1 MTKLNVLLITS
12 DQQHWNTLGQFNPEI
27 QTPALDKL
35 AAQGSTFTR
44 AYCPNPTC
52 TPTRASII
60 TGKYPSQ
67 HGAYS
72 LGTKLPESEP
82 TVGDLFQAAGYRS
95 ALVGKAHFQ
104 PLHST
109 EEYPSL
115 EAYPTLQDL
124 DFWADFEGP
133 FYGFDHV
140 ELARNHTDEAHVG
153 QHYALWM
160 EENGLSN
167 WRDFFLQPTGNV
179 VEQQRKDAAVST
191 RRWLIPERF
200 HYNAWIAERSN
211 ALISQY
217 HEADEPFFLWASF
230 FDPHPKYLAPEPWD
244 TMYDPADVSVPA
256 VTPGEHDQSP
266 PHLQLTQE
274 PDPDFSAWQ
283 EPNGSGCHGFHSHLH
298 DRDELAKDIACYYG
312 MVSCMDKYIGRIID
326 HLDDLGLA
334 ENTLVVFTSDHGHYF
349 GQHGLIAKGAFH
361 YDDGLRVP
369 MIARLPGRIPAG
381 HLSHSLQTLVDYAPT
396 FLDYC
401 GLEIPEDMTGIS
413 QRAIWGRAG
422 TDPSNGD
429 ESKARDHVI
438 IENRHQPTTLH
449 LKTYIDERYKITLYF
464 NRDYGEIYDLRQ
476 DPGEVNN
483 LWGRVD
489 TDPPADEELRAQL
502 TEAFLRAEMLKEE
515 PLPPSVPPTH
525 WGDASVRLQNK
536 SAAMYVKSCNVRF
549 KQINFDPR
557 NNRYELFDLEADPAC
572 ETNLWNDPAHS
583 GVRAEMV
590 RNLLFSRWGLEPLWM
605 PRVSGA

>member
-1 MTKLNVLLITS
+1 MSKLNILLITS

-35 AAQGSTFTR
+35 AAQGTTFTR

-52 TPTRASII
+52 TPTRASMI

-82 TVGDLFQAAGYRS
+82 TVGDCFQAAGYRT

-104 PLHST
+104 PLYAT

-124 DFWADFEGP
+124 DFWADFDGP
-133 FYGFDHV
+133 FYGFDHI

-160 EENGLSN
+160 EEKGLSN
-167 WRDFFLQPTGNV
+167 WRDYYLQPTGNV
-179 VEQQRKDAAVST
+179 VSQRRK
-191 RRWLIPERF
+191 WLIPERY

-217 HEADEPFFLWASF
+217 HDADEPFFLWASF

-244 TMYDPADVSVPA
+244 TMVDPADVSVPA
-256 VTPGEHDQSP
+256 ARPGEHVDSP
-266 PHLQLTQE
+266 PHLQLTQQA
-274 PDPDFSAWQ
+274 DPDFSAWQ
-283 EPNGSGCHGFHSHLH
+283 EANGSGCHGFHSHLH

-312 MVSCMDKYIGRIID
+312 MISCMDKYIGQIID
-326 HLDDLGLA
+326 HLDVLGLA

-361 YDDGLRVP
+361 YEDGIRVP

-381 HLSHSLQTLVDYAPT
+381 RLSHSLQSLVDYAPT

-401 GLEIPEDMTGIS
+401 GLDIPAGMTGIS
-413 QRAIWGRAG
+413 QRQVF
-422 TDPSNGD
+422 DGD
-429 ESKARDHVI
+429 ESQAREQVI

-449 LKTYIDERYKITLYF
+449 LKTYIDERYKITLYY
-464 NRDYGEIYDLRQ
+464 NRDYGEIYDLLK
-476 DPGEVNN
+476 DPGEVEN
-483 LWGRVD
+483 LWRD
-489 TDPPADEELRAQL
+489 AHLRARL

-515 PLPPSVPPTH
+515 PLPPSVPPKH
-525 WGDASVRLQNK
+525 WGDASAHLPNK
-536 SAAMYVKSCNVRF
+536 SEAMYVKSCNWRGT
-549 KQINFDPR
+549 QINFDPHE
-557 NNRYELFDLEADPAC
+557 NRYELFDLESDPGC
-572 ETNLWNDPAHS
+572 TRNLWNDSTHRES
-583 GVRAEMV
+583 RAEMV
-590 RNLLFSRWGLEPLWM
+590 QALLFSRWGLEPLWM